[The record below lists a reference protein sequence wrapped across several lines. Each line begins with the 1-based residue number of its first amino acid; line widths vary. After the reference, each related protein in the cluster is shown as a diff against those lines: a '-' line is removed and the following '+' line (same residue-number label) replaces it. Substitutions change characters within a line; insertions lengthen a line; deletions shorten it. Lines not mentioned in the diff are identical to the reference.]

1 MKTVLKH
8 MVKSAGYRVVPVAED
23 FAHQRSQAM
32 KDRQIDL
39 VIDVGANMGQYGSGL
54 RKSGYEGS
62 IWSFEPLSQA
72 YSELRRVAE
81 QDRGW
86 TTCRTAVGEA
96 PGKLPIN
103 VAGNGQS
110 SSLFPMLKA
119 HADAAPGS
127 QYVGTE
133 LVDVVPLDDLW
144 GKQLPRSAHA
154 MLKLDTQGYEGFVIR
169 GARTVVAE
177 IQLIECEMS
186 FVPLYEGQ
194 ILFHEMYSLIT
205 ELGFR
210 PIGFEPG
217 LFDRN
222 TNHFLQ
228 VDGLFARQMR
238 RPSYRDSRIRGM
250 LK

>member
-1 MKTVLKH
+1 MKAVLKQV
-8 MVKSAGYRVVPVAED
+8 VKSAGYRIVPVAED
-23 FAHQRSQAM
+23 FAHQRSRAM

-54 RKSGYEGS
+54 RESGYEGS

-72 YSELRRVAE
+72 YRELQRVAGR
-81 QDRGW
+81 DGGW

-103 VAGNGQS
+103 IAGNGQS

-119 HADAAPGS
+119 HADAAPES

-133 LVDVVPLDDLW
+133 MVEVVPLDDLW
-144 GKQLPRSAHA
+144 GKQLPRSARA
-154 MLKLDTQGYEGFVIR
+154 MLKLDTQGYEGLVIR
-169 GARTVVAE
+169 GARSVVAE
-177 IQLIECEMS
+177 IQIIECEMS

-194 ILFHEMYSLIT
+194 MLFHEMYLMIT
-205 ELGFR
+205 QLGFR
-210 PIGFEPG
+210 LIGLEPA
-217 LFDRN
+217 LFDKN

-228 VDGLFARQMR
+228 VDGLFARQM
-238 RPSYRDSRIRGM
+238 
-250 LK
+250 

>member
-1 MKTVLKH
+1 
-8 MVKSAGYRVVPVAED
+8 
-23 FAHQRSQAM
+23 
-32 KDRQIDL
+32 
-39 VIDVGANMGQYGSGL
+39 
-54 RKSGYEGS
+54 
-62 IWSFEPLSQA
+62 
-72 YSELRRVAE
+72 
-81 QDRGW
+81 
-86 TTCRTAVGEA
+86 
-96 PGKLPIN
+96 
-103 VAGNGQS
+103 
-110 SSLFPMLKA
+110 MLKA